1 MDNKPKSVLIAGG
14 SLAGLMTG
22 IVLKHLGH
30 HVRIFERYP
39 ATQMEGQGAG
49 ITAQVDVQQLLTDY
63 GLLKPPYSVNSPNLQ
78 ILKLDGSVKSTW
90 NVAWEMTSWDALYF
104 RLRAVFDGHRSEYC
118 PQALELG
125 AQQTGS
131 GENPRKRDTRP
142 SICRAIRA
150 SHLDGKVLLVGDALA
165 SFRPHAALSTNQAAL
180 NALLRGKVMKGEM
193 ALMDW
198 QRTVLKYAH
207 VSAARSRAIGTY
219 FQGGWGVFLVALV
232 RYGVALV
239 GEG

>member
-1 MDNKPKSVLIAGG
+1 
-14 SLAGLMTG
+14 MTG

-142 SICRAIRA
+142 SICRA
-150 SHLDGKVLLVGDALA
+150 SEQDD
-165 SFRPHAALSTNQAAL
+165 AALCSYHMRNGLSSSVSSGRKGTPSWRRARELPSTC
-180 NALLRGKVMKGEM
+180 
-193 ALMDW
+193 
-198 QRTVLKYAH
+198 
-207 VSAARSRAIGTY
+207 SA
-219 FQGGWGVFLVALV
+219 QH
-232 RYGVALV
+232 
-239 GEG
+239 